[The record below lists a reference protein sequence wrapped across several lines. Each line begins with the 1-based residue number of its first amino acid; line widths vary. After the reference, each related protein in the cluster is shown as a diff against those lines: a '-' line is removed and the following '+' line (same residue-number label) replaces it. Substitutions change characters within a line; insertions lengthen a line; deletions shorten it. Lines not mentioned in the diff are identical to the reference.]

1 MILIY
6 RIFTTLIYPLLF
18 VYIYYR
24 KILKKEDP
32 SRYKEKILISSFGAN
47 RKKNSKLIWFHA
59 ASIGEFKSIV
69 PIIKELNDKNK
80 NLEFLIT
87 TLTLS
92 SSNLVKEE
100 FENFDNIHHS
110 FLPFDVSFPVFVSM
124 SKLAASVPVKL
135 KTPKPSPLNFSLKVV
150 LKRELSICTFESASN
165 SFIVTTKSVSVPEA
179 STPSAPPS
187 AFPSASVVSDVR
199 SYAVLVFTIAVFIA
213 NPVIFAE
220 LAVDNASIETLM
232 VSALVLPAR
241 MVWS

>member
-92 SSNLVKEE
+92 SSNLVNEE
-100 FENFDNIHHS
+100 FQKFNNIHHR
-110 FLPFDVSFPVFVSM
+110 FLPFDVGFLVNKFFS
-124 SKLAASVPVKL
+124 SVEAKC
-135 KTPKPSPLNFSLKVV
+135 NFFSRL
-150 LKRELSICTFESASN
+150 
-165 SFIVTTKSVSVPEA
+165 
-179 STPSAPPS
+179 
-187 AFPSASVVSDVR
+187 
-199 SYAVLVFTIAVFIA
+199 
-213 NPVIFAE
+213 
-220 LAVDNASIETLM
+220 
-232 VSALVLPAR
+232 
-241 MVWS
+241 